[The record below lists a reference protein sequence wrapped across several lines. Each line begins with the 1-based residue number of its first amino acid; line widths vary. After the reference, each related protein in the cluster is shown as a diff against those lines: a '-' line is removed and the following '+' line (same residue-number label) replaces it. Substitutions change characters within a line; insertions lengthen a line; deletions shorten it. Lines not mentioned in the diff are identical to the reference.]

1 MRFKSFTLQD
11 AKDHILTAFFLV
23 IAVALMV
30 SRNEGG
36 IRVLRSVSITV
47 MSYIEEP
54 LANVRVYREA
64 LKTNEDLRRQNI
76 LLMDEVSRLR
86 SMKKQN
92 ETLKKMLGYRDT
104 TKLDLLPVMVVT
116 KDLTG
121 INNIITINAGKR
133 DSVKVGMPLVTP
145 QGLVGR
151 VILTSDHYSE
161 VMPFF
166 NRLIKISGKIQGDGA
181 YGIVSWN
188 GHSDNLDMDFVPQ
201 TIHID
206 SGMIV
211 ETSGYG
217 NQLPPNIPIGSV
229 IHTKPDV
236 GRETQEITL
245 KPFVTLSTLS
255 EAFLVRYQP
264 DTTIT
269 RLHNIVGEQY

>member
-36 IRVLRSVSITV
+36 IRVLRSASITV

-76 LLMDEVSRLR
+76 QLMDEVSRLR
-86 SMKKQN
+86 SMKRQN
-92 ETLKKMLGYRDT
+92 ETLKRMLGYKDT
-104 TKLDLLPVMVVT
+104 TKLDLLPVMVIT

-121 INNIITINAGKR
+121 INNIITINAGTS

-145 QGLVGR
+145 EGLVGR
-151 VILTSDHYSE
+151 VILTSDDYSE
-161 VMPFF
+161 VMPFY
-166 NRLIKISGKIQGDGA
+166 NRLFKISGRIQGNGA

-188 GHSDNLDMDFVPQ
+188 GNSSELNMDFVPQ
-201 TIHID
+201 TIRIEPD
-206 SGMIV
+206 MIV

-217 NQLPPNIPIGSV
+217 NQLPPNIPIGYV
-229 IHTKPDV
+229 IHTKPDE
-236 GRETQEITL
+236 GRETQEISL

-255 EAFLVRYQP
+255 EAFVIRYKP
-264 DTTIT
+264 DSTVT
-269 RLHNIVGEQY
+269 RLHQIVGEQY